1 MKKQL
6 FKNILIFSIIIL
18 LTSCSEELYE
28 EELDA
33 SKNKTSIKEMK
44 FDKLFKDKKFNTL
57 LNKVTNYKAGNNSN
71 TARSTFENQNGF
83 TISNEIVKIITY
95 DSLTSYTMLVERD
108 SLNSQSTGFENLVI
122 QETNLG
128 DNVKA
133 FLIKYMPNQI
143 IPTTHN
149 SFTFE
154 GTIQKSKLA
163 FTGFN
168 RGASEN
174 TIQSDCYVDVLMCNE
189 SWSGGVAGTS
199 HVAGE
204 GCKNIRFLSV
214 RKVKV
219 LCADGS
225 GGGGGDSGGDSS
237 GDSGGFGDPYG
248 GGGAGGGTG
257 SSDPNDSEAEE
268 DVITSPVTPGLD
280 GEVSGKTP
288 CSELAKLTGD
298 IANKE
303 AIETLQTKTTENK
316 EYGYSVSKNSDNIY
330 NVPEACSSPVNNPD
344 QINMPVGGNK
354 IGAFHTHPY
363 VLSTNTTNVVPMF
376 SDGDLNWL
384 FWVANQHTNNG
395 EPKEYSE
402 YFLTLTVPQG
412 TFAIKIK
419 DILKFNSFRNNNTY
433 WKNVNSS
440 GTVGELPILRKLYD
454 DIGPD
459 GNFNSLT
466 TSLLKVLS
474 EADTGIGLYEAS
486 SDLSTWSELTLTAT
500 NYIVPESAPIKKPC
514 L

>member
-225 GGGGGDSGGDSS
+225 VGGGGDSGGDSS

-268 DVITSPVTPGLD
+268 DVITSPVTPSLD
-280 GEVSGKTP
+280 GEIPGEKTP
-288 CSELAKLTGD
+288 CEELINKDQDSIFNVKMEELKLKAGNQNFESAYALYQNAIEGFIVGNEFTGD
-298 IANKE
+298 PNGVEGGREVTLTLNSSVLAVPGNCIGFTHCHLDDGTTFKVFSFSDIFALAQLVNVSTRPAN
-303 AIETLQTKTTENK
+303 
-316 EYGYSVSKNSDNIY
+316 EYSIY
-330 NVPEACSSPVNNPD
+330 V
-344 QINMPVGGNK
+344 
-354 IGAFHTHPY
+354 
-363 VLSTNTTNVVPMF
+363 TTN
-376 SDGDLNWL
+376 S
-384 FWVANQHTNNG
+384 
-395 EPKEYSE
+395 
-402 YFLTLTVPQG
+402 G
-412 TFAIKIK
+412 TFALKVSNKILLKNKK
-419 DILKFNSFRNNNTY
+419 DFMEIGWKEFEKEFK
-433 WKNVNSS
+433 KNVKIEDSYDKQKLGFMKFMNNMPLAVGNPGIEMYEKVNGTWNKLALSSNGNS
-440 GTVGELPILRKLYD
+440 I
-454 DIGPD
+454 
-459 GNFNSLT
+459 
-466 TSLLKVLS
+466 TS
-474 EADTGIGLYEAS
+474 T
-486 SDLSTWSELTLTAT
+486 
-500 NYIVPESAPIKKPC
+500 PC
-514 L
+514 N